1 MSDKKKNTIIVFL
14 ALIKCF
20 LNKSLPYLF
29 ERHWVLLSS
38 EVINLIIEDKDADVV
53 SNEFHKN
60 FVDDAINFEAEVS
73 EKIKDQV
80 PW

>member
-1 MSDKKKNTIIVFL
+1 MSDKKKNTILVFL

-29 ERHWVLLSS
+29 ERHWELFCSLF
-38 EVINLIIEDKDADVV
+38 INLIIKDKDADVV

-60 FVDDAINFEAEVS
+60 FVDDTINVEAEVI
-73 EKIKDQV
+73 EKIKD
-80 PW
+80 